1 MTHYDRLKRKRL
13 GDILVDEHLA
23 SEEVVITALQEQQ
36 RSGRLLSDILL
47 QMQEVG
53 EYDLARV
60 IVEQYQTPFI
70 ELKSYA
76 VHKDLIE
83 LFTPEFLHRSA
94 VVPLD
99 RFGRQICFACQEIP
113 PKEIADELK
122 RQSPGGVYIYI
133 ASAIEIR
140 QALQAY
146 APLGEEARK
155 ALASKATP
163 PATPAKPFPGDP
175 EEDTAWKELF
185 DAANESIL
193 TDLTTSTDD

>member
-113 PKEIADELK
+113 PK
-122 RQSPGGVYIYI
+122 
-133 ASAIEIR
+133 
-140 QALQAY
+140 
-146 APLGEEARK
+146 
-155 ALASKATP
+155 
-163 PATPAKPFPGDP
+163 
-175 EEDTAWKELF
+175 
-185 DAANESIL
+185 
-193 TDLTTSTDD
+193 

>member
-36 RSGRLLSDILL
+36 RTGRLLSDILL

-60 IVEQYQTPFI
+60 VVEQYQTPFI

-83 LFTPEFLHRSA
+83 LFTPDFLHRSA

-99 RFGRQICFACQEIP
+99 RFGRQICFACQEVP
-113 PKEIADELK
+113 SKEVADELK
-122 RQSPGGVYIYI
+122 RQSPGGIYIYI

-140 QALQAY
+140 QILHDY
-146 APLGEEARK
+146 APLSEAGRK
-155 ALASKATP
+155 ALAKTAASPTSAG
-163 PATPAKPFPGDP
+163 KPFPGDP

-193 TDLTTSTDD
+193 TDLTTPDD